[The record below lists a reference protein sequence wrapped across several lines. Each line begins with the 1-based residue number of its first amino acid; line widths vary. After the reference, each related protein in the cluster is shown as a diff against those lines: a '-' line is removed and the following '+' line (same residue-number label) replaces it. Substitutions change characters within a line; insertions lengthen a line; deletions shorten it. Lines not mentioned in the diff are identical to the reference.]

1 MRKSRFTDEQIVA
14 THRKSETG
22 STNAEL
28 CRKHGISNNTLYNW
42 RAKFGGM
49 QSADVKRLRQLEE
62 ENMQMK
68 KLLGEQ
74 ALLIDGYKNALSK
87 KY

>member
-1 MRKSRFTDEQIVA
+1 MKKSRFTDEQIAA
-14 THRKSETG
+14 TLRESETG
-22 STNAEL
+22 TTKAEL
-28 CRKHGISNNTLYNW
+28 SRKHGISNNTLYNW

-49 QSADVKRLRQLEE
+49 QSANVKRLRPLEE

-74 ALLIDGYKNALSK
+74 ALLIDGYKIALSK

>member
-1 MRKSRFTDEQIVA
+1 
-14 THRKSETG
+14 
-22 STNAEL
+22 
-28 CRKHGISNNTLYNW
+28 
-42 RAKFGGM
+42 M

-74 ALLIDGYKNALSK
+74 ALLIDGYKIALSK